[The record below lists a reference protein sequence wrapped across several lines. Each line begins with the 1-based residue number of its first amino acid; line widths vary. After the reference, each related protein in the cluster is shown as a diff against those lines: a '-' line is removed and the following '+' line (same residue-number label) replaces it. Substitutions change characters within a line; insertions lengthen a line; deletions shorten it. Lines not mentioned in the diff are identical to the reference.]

1 MVTEERRKF
10 PRLNLL
16 VEDGYFGNFELKNEK
31 LAALIV
37 NLSAGGLNIALPQ
50 SARDK
55 LKEGETIALL
65 NISGG
70 TNLKFLNNIN
80 AEIRWIKALNTPG
93 YVSVGC
99 KFLNLAGPVRQQI
112 IQFVDTERMARGQY
126 S

>member
-1 MVTEERRKF
+1 MVTEERRKY

-31 LAALIV
+31 LIAPII
-37 NLSAGGLNIALPQ
+37 NLSAGGLNIALQQP
-50 SARDK
+50 ARDK
-55 LKEGETIALL
+55 IKEGDTLALL

-70 TNLKFLNNIN
+70 TNLKFLININ
-80 AEIRWIKALNTPG
+80 AEIRWIKALNSPG

>member
-1 MVTEERRKF
+1 MVTEERRKY

-16 VEDGYFGNFELKNEK
+16 VEDGYFGNFALKNEK
-31 LAALIV
+31 LIAPII
-37 NLSAGGLNIALPQ
+37 NLSAGGLNIALQQ

-55 LKEGETIALL
+55 IKEGDTLALL

-70 TNLKFLNNIN
+70 TNLKFLININ
-80 AEIRWIKALNTPG
+80 AEIRWIKALNSPG

>member
-31 LAALIV
+31 LAAPIV

-55 LKEGETIALL
+55 LKQGDTIALL

-70 TNLKFLNNIN
+70 INLKFLNDIN

-99 KFLNLAGPVRQQI
+99 KFLNLAGPVRKQI